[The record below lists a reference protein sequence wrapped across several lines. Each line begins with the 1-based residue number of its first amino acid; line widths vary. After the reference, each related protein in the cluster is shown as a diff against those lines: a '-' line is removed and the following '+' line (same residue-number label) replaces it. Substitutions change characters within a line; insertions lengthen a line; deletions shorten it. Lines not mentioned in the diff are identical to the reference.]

1 MTMMTDNSIGIDI
14 SKDFLDAHRL
24 SDGAAAR
31 FHNSPAGFRSLS
43 TWLGDGRPT
52 RVVFEATGA
61 YHRSFERTFSGKI
74 PLVKVNPL
82 QARRFAQ
89 ACGTRVK
96 TDAVDARMLA
106 SFGNALAL
114 EPDNP
119 VDGKQ
124 FELRELFSSRGAL
137 IKDRTRL
144 INRLQTQSLAFV
156 KRQTKARID
165 QITRQLKALQKDIN
179 TRLQDC
185 PSRARA
191 NTILRSIPGIGEVAA
206 ATILIEMPEI
216 GTLDKKRAA
225 SLTGLAP
232 MTRQSGKWR
241 GKATIQ
247 GGRKQL
253 RDALYM
259 PALVAVKHNP
269 NMCNKYQSMIK
280 QGKPQKVALTAIMRK
295 LIELAN
301 TLVKAD
307 REWVQNGA

>member
-1 MTMMTDNSIGIDI
+1 MTDNSIGIDI

-24 SDGAAAR
+24 NDGAAAR
-31 FHNSPAGFRSLS
+31 FENSSVGFCTFS
-43 TWLGDGRPT
+43 TWLGDDMPT

-61 YHRSFERTFSGKI
+61 YHRSFEQAFSGKI

-89 ACGTRVK
+89 ACGTRAK
-96 TDAVDARMLA
+96 TDEVDAQMLA

-114 EPDNP
+114 QPDQP
-119 VDGKQ
+119 IDGKQ
-124 FELRELFSSRGAL
+124 FELKELFCSRGGL
-137 IKDRTRL
+137 IKDRIRL
-144 INRLQTQSLAFV
+144 TNRLHTQSLALV

-165 QITRQLKALQKDIN
+165 QITRQLKTLQHDIN
-179 TRLQDC
+179 KRLKDC

-216 GTLDKKRAA
+216 GTLQKKKAA

-259 PALVAVKHNP
+259 PALVASRYNP
-269 NMCNKYQSMIK
+269 DLRDKYQVMIK
-280 QGKPQKVALTAIMRK
+280 QGKPQKVALTAIMRR

-307 REWVQNGA
+307 REWVPNGT

>member
-1 MTMMTDNSIGIDI
+1 MMTNDSIGIDI

-24 SDGAAAR
+24 SNGASAR
-31 FHNSPAGFRSLS
+31 FPMTTAGFCSLS
-43 TWLGDGRPT
+43 KWLGEEVLA
-52 RVVFEATGA
+52 RVVFEATGP
-61 YHRSFERTFSGKI
+61 YHKNFERTFSGKF

-106 SFGNALAL
+106 NFGNALRL
-114 EPDNP
+114 EPDQP
-119 VDGKQ
+119 LDDKQ
-124 FELRELFSSRGAL
+124 HELKELFSSRGAL

-144 INRLQTQSLAFV
+144 INRLQTQTLALV

-165 QITRQLKALQKDIN
+165 QITRQLKALQQDIN
-179 TRLQDC
+179 AKVQGC

-216 GTLDKKRAA
+216 GTLHKKGAA

-253 RDALYM
+253 RNALYM
-259 PALVAVKHNP
+259 PALVAARHNP
-269 NMCNKYQSMIK
+269 DMCSKYKAMIE

-301 TLVKAD
+301 ALVKAD
-307 REWVQNGA
+307 REWVQNGT

>member
-1 MTMMTDNSIGIDI
+1 MMTTDSIGVDI
-14 SKDFLDAHRL
+14 SKDFLDVHRQR
-24 SDGAAAR
+24 DGAAAR
-31 FHNSPAGFRSLS
+31 FPNTPAGFRALPK
-43 TWLGDGRPT
+43 WLGEDVPSM
-52 RVVFEATGA
+52 VVFEATGP
-61 YHRSFERTFSGKI
+61 YHGRFERTFSGKL

-96 TDAVDARMLA
+96 TDAVDARVLA
-106 SFGNALAL
+106 NMGSALAL
-114 EPDNP
+114 EPDQP
-119 VDGKQ
+119 LGEKQ
-124 FELRELFSSRGAL
+124 YELKELFAARGAL
-137 IKDRTRL
+137 IRDRTRL
-144 INRLQTQSLAFV
+144 INRLQTQSLTLV
-156 KRQTKARID
+156 QRQSKARID
-165 QITRQLKALQKDIN
+165 QITRQLKALQQDIN
-179 TRLQDC
+179 TRVQDS
-185 PSRARA
+185 PVRARA
-191 NTILRSIPGIGEVAA
+191 NTILRSIPGIGIVAA

-247 GGRKQL
+247 GGRKHL

-259 PALVAVKHNP
+259 PALVAARFNP
-269 NMCNKYQSMIK
+269 DMRDKYTAMID

-307 REWVQNGA
+307 REWDPKQT

>member
-1 MTMMTDNSIGIDI
+1 MMTDNSVGIDI

-31 FHNSPAGFRSLS
+31 FHNSPAGFCSLS
-43 TWLGDGRPT
+43 TWLGDSRPT

-106 SFGNALAL
+106 SFGNALTL
-114 EPDNP
+114 EPDHP

-124 FELRELFSSRGAL
+124 LELKELFSSRGAL

-144 INRLQTQSLAFV
+144 TNRLNTQSLALV

-165 QITRQLKALQKDIN
+165 QITRQLKALQQDIN

-185 PSRARA
+185 PGRTRT

-216 GTLDKKRAA
+216 GTLQKKKAA

-259 PALVAVKHNP
+259 PALVASRYNP
-269 NMCNKYQSMIK
+269 DLRDKYQAMIK
-280 QGKPQKVALTAIMRK
+280 NGKPQKVALTAIMRK

-307 REWVQNGA
+307 REWAPIST

>member
-1 MTMMTDNSIGIDI
+1 MMTNDSIGIDI
-14 SKDFLDAHRL
+14 SKEFLDAHRL
-24 SDGAAAR
+24 SDGSTACFPNA
-31 FHNSPAGFRSLS
+31 PAGFRALS
-43 TWLGDGRPT
+43 AWLGKDIPA
-52 RVVFEATGA
+52 RVVFEATGP
-61 YHRSFERTFSGKI
+61 YHRCFERTLSRQL

-114 EPDNP
+114 EPDQP
-119 VDGKQ
+119 TDEKQ
-124 FELRELFSSRGAL
+124 YELRELFSARGAL

-144 INRLQTQSLAFV
+144 INRLQTQTLALV
-156 KRQTKARID
+156 RRQTKARIE
-165 QITRQLKALQKDIN
+165 QLTRQQKALQQDIN
-179 TRLQDC
+179 VRLQDC

-191 NTILRSIPGIGEVAA
+191 NAILRSIPGIGEVAA
-206 ATILIEMPEI
+206 ATILIEMPEV
-216 GTLDKKRAA
+216 GTLGKKKAA

-232 MTRQSGKWR
+232 MIQQSGKWR
-241 GKATIQ
+241 GKASIQ

-269 NMCNKYQSMIK
+269 DMCDKYQSMIK

-307 REWVQNGA
+307 REWVQIGA

>member
-1 MTMMTDNSIGIDI
+1 MTMMTDNGIGIDI

-31 FHNSPAGFRSLS
+31 FQNSPAGFRAFS
-43 TWLGDGRPT
+43 TWLGDGMPT
-52 RVVFEATGA
+52 RVVFEATGP
-61 YHRSFERTFSGKI
+61 YHTSFERAFSGKI

-114 EPDNP
+114 EPDQP
-119 VDGKQ
+119 IDGKQ
-124 FELRELFSSRGAL
+124 FELKELFSSRGAL

-144 INRLQTQSLAFV
+144 NNRLHTQSLALV
-156 KRQTKARID
+156 KWQTKARID
-165 QITRQLKALQKDIN
+165 QITRQLKTLQQDIN
-179 TRLQDC
+179 TRVQDC
-185 PSRARA
+185 PGRARA

-216 GTLDKKRAA
+216 GTLQKKKAA

-241 GKATIQ
+241 GKAIIQ

-259 PALVAVKHNP
+259 PALVASRHNP
-269 NMCNKYQSMIK
+269 DMCDKYTAMIK

-307 REWVQNGA
+307 REWTPNAT

>member
-1 MTMMTDNSIGIDI
+1 MTMMTNDSIGIDI

-24 SDGAAAR
+24 SDGDTGRLPNA
-31 FHNSPAGFRSLS
+31 PAGFRALS
-43 TWLGDGRPT
+43 AWLGEDIPA
-52 RVVFEATGA
+52 RVVFEATGP
-61 YHRSFERTFSGKI
+61 YHRRFERTLSRQL

-114 EPDNP
+114 EPDQP
-119 VDGKQ
+119 IDEKQ
-124 FELRELFSSRGAL
+124 YELRELFSARGAL

-144 INRLQTQSLAFV
+144 INRLQTQTLALV
-156 KRQTKARID
+156 KRQSKARIE
-165 QITRQLKALQKDIN
+165 QLTRQLKALQQDIN
-179 TRLQDC
+179 VRLQDC

-191 NTILRSIPGIGEVAA
+191 NAILRSIPGIGEVAA
-206 ATILIEMPEI
+206 ATILIEMPEV
-216 GTLDKKRAA
+216 GTLRKKKAA

-232 MTRQSGKWR
+232 MTQQSGKWR
-241 GKATIQ
+241 GKASIQ

-269 NMCNKYQSMIK
+269 DMCDKYQSMIK

>member
-1 MTMMTDNSIGIDI
+1 MTMMTDDSIGIDI

-24 SDGAAAR
+24 NDGTAKR
-31 FHNSPAGFRSLS
+31 FPNEPAGFHALA
-43 TWLGDGRPT
+43 TWLGEGIPT

-61 YHRSFERTFSGKI
+61 YHTSFERAFSGKF

-106 SFGNALAL
+106 NFGKALDL
-114 EPDNP
+114 EPDQP
-119 VDGKQ
+119 LDDKQ
-124 FELRELFSSRGAL
+124 YELKELFSSRGGL

-144 INRLQTQSLAFV
+144 INRLKTQTLALV
-156 KRQTKARID
+156 KRQTRARID
-165 QITRQLKALQKDIN
+165 QITRQLKVLQKDIN
-179 TRLQDC
+179 ARVKDC
-185 PSRARA
+185 PNRARA

-216 GTLDKKRAA
+216 GTLHKKGAA

-232 MTRQSGKWR
+232 MTRQSGKWS

-259 PALVAVKHNP
+259 PALVAAKHNP
-269 NMCNKYQSMIK
+269 DMRKKYRRMID

-295 LIELAN
+295 LIELSNA
-301 TLVKAD
+301 LVKAD
-307 REWVQNGA
+307 REWAPNAT

>member
-1 MTMMTDNSIGIDI
+1 MMTDNSIGIDI

-24 SDGAAAR
+24 SDGAATR
-31 FHNSPAGFRSLS
+31 FENSPAGFRTLS
-43 TWLGDGRPT
+43 TWLGDDMPT

-61 YHRSFERTFSGKI
+61 YHRSFERAFSGKL

-96 TDAVDARMLA
+96 TDEVDAHMLA

-114 EPDNP
+114 EPDQP
-119 VDGKQ
+119 IDGKQ
-124 FELRELFSSRGAL
+124 FELKELFSSRGGL
-137 IKDRTRL
+137 IKDRIRL
-144 INRLQTQSLAFV
+144 TNRLHTQSLALV

-165 QITRQLKALQKDIN
+165 QITRQLKILQHDIN
-179 TRLQDC
+179 KRVQDC

-216 GTLDKKRAA
+216 GTLQKKKAA

-241 GKATIQ
+241 GKAVIQ

-259 PALVAVKHNP
+259 PALVASRYNP
-269 NMCNKYQSMIK
+269 DICDKYQAMIK
-280 QGKPQKVALTAIMRK
+280 SGKPQKVALTAIMRK

-307 REWVQNGA
+307 REWVPNGT

>member
-1 MTMMTDNSIGIDI
+1 MMTNDSIGIDI

-31 FHNSPAGFRSLS
+31 FPNTPAGFRTLS
-43 TWLGDGRPT
+43 TWLDEDMPT
-52 RVVFEATGA
+52 RVVFEATGP
-61 YHRSFERTFSGKI
+61 YHRSFERAFSGKL

-106 SFGNALAL
+106 SFGNALSL
-114 EPDNP
+114 EPDQP
-119 VDGKQ
+119 LDEKQ
-124 FELRELFSSRGAL
+124 YELRELFSSRGAL

-144 INRLQTQSLAFV
+144 INRLQTQSLALV

-165 QITRQLKALQKDIN
+165 QITRQLKTLQQDIN
-179 TRLQDC
+179 ARVQDC

-216 GTLDKKRAA
+216 GTLHKKGAA

-259 PALVAVKHNP
+259 PALVAARHNP
-269 NMCNKYQSMIK
+269 DMCNKYKALIQ

-301 TLVKAD
+301 ALVKAD
-307 REWVQNGA
+307 REWAPNGT

>member
-1 MTMMTDNSIGIDI
+1 MMTDNSIGIDV

-24 SDGAAAR
+24 NDGAAAR
-31 FHNSPAGFRSLS
+31 FENSSAGFRKLA
-43 TWLGDGRPT
+43 TWLGDDMPT

-61 YHRSFERTFSGKI
+61 YHRSFERTFSGKL

-82 QARRFAQ
+82 QARRFAE

-96 TDAVDARMLA
+96 TDEVDARMLA

-114 EPDNP
+114 EPDQP
-119 VDGKQ
+119 IDGKQ
-124 FELRELFSSRGAL
+124 FELKELFSSRGAL

-144 INRLQTQSLAFV
+144 NNRLNTQSLALV

-165 QITRQLKALQKDIN
+165 QITRQLKALQQDIN
-179 TRLQDC
+179 TRLQDS
-185 PSRARA
+185 PARSRV

-216 GTLDKKRAA
+216 GTLQKKKAA

-259 PALVAVKHNP
+259 PALVASRYNP
-269 NMCNKYQSMIK
+269 DLRDKYQAMIK
-280 QGKPQKVALTAIMRK
+280 SGKPQKVALTAIMRK

-307 REWVQNGA
+307 REWVPNGT

>member
-1 MTMMTDNSIGIDI
+1 MMTNDSIGIDV
-14 SKDFLDAHRL
+14 SKDSLDVHRL
-24 SDGAAAR
+24 SDGGTATFSNNLR
-31 FHNSPAGFRSLS
+31 GFRALS
-43 TWLGDGRPT
+43 TWLGHDLPA
-52 RVVFEATGA
+52 RVVFEATGP
-61 YHRSFERTFSGKI
+61 YHRNFERTFSGEL

-106 SFGNALAL
+106 SFGGALTL
-114 EPDNP
+114 EPDHP
-119 VDGKQ
+119 VSGEQ
-124 FELRELFSSRGAL
+124 FDLRELFNARTGL

-144 INRLQTQSLAFV
+144 LNRLQTQTLALV

-165 QITRQLKALQKDIN
+165 QLTRQLKALQDDIN
-179 TRLQDC
+179 ERLQDC
-185 PSRARA
+185 PDRARA

-206 ATILIEMPEI
+206 STILIEMPEI
-216 GTLDKKRAA
+216 GTLRKKKAA

-232 MTRQSGKWR
+232 MTQQSGRWQ
-241 GKATIQ
+241 GKARIQ
-247 GGRKQL
+247 GGRKPL

-259 PALVAVKHNP
+259 PALVATEHNP
-269 NMCNKYQSMIK
+269 DLRDKYKAMLD
-280 QGKPQKVALTAIMRK
+280 QGKPKKVALTAIMRK

-307 REWVQNGA
+307 REWLQNGT